1 MPFPPQVCCH
11 FRLRLDLTF
20 HLLIL
25 VTAAEGQGSTKDAS
39 LSTLGVREEITAI
52 TDIPPQLSSLAPVTN
67 VAIDGPSKRSLVTEH
82 IEQRPPYAVVVEHS
96 AISHTPSSDVEVPS
110 SPTLGLPIGM
120 LLPLNSAVTLS
131 EHAFR
136 PPEPH
141 SQIPDPAASSSSR
154 SWDPS
159 AAVEELS

>member
-1 MPFPPQVCCH
+1 MP
-11 FRLRLDLTF
+11 
-20 HLLIL
+20 IL
-25 VTAAEGQGSTKDAS
+25 ATAAEGQGSTKDAF

-52 TDIPPQLSSLAPVTN
+52 PNIPPQLSSPVPVTGV

-82 IEQRPPYAVVVEHS
+82 IEQRPPHAIVVEHS
-96 AISHTPSSDVEVPS
+96 AVSHTPSSDVDVPS
-110 SPTLGLPIGM
+110 SPTLGLLIGM
-120 LLPLNSAVTLS
+120 LLPLNSAVALS
-131 EHAFR
+131 EHAFL